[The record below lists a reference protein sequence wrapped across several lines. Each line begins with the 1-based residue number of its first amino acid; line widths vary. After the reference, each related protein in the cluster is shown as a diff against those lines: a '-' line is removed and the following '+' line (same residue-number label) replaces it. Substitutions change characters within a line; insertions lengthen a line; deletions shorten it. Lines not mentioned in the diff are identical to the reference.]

1 MQSMMNRGRRGS
13 VAFGLIALLA
23 AFLLT
28 VPAGAQETERFDEKV
43 RELFFAG
50 FAGNQ
55 DALQRGMAMCEETLA
70 EDPDHPGALV
80 WQASGWFYE
89 SSFAFAE
96 GDPETGMALY
106 DKSVAQFDRAV
117 ALAPDSLET
126 LIPRAAVYLSVAPY
140 VTHAPTRNQLLETV
154 IGDYTKALKLQ
165 EPYFDTI
172 SLHGQGELLGA
183 LAEAL
188 WLLERR
194 DEAQVYLSRIIDE
207 LPESPYALMAQRQL
221 DEPETRTQLTCLGCH
236 KY

>member
-1 MQSMMNRGRRGS
+1 
-13 VAFGLIALLA
+13 
-23 AFLLT
+23 
-28 VPAGAQETERFDEKV
+28 
-43 RELFFAG
+43 
-50 FAGNQ
+50 
-55 DALQRGMAMCEETLA
+55 
-70 EDPDHPGALV
+70 
-80 WQASGWFYE
+80 
-89 SSFAFAE
+89 
-96 GDPETGMALY
+96 MALY
-106 DKSVAQFDRAV
+106 NKSVAQFNRAV

-140 VTHAPTRNQLLETV
+140 ITHAPTRNQLLETV
-154 IGDYTKALKLQ
+154 VGDYTKALKLQ

-194 DEAQVYLSRIIDE
+194 EEAQVYLSRIIDE

>member
-28 VPAGAQETERFDEKV
+28 VPAGAQETERFDETV

-106 DKSVAQFDRAV
+106 NKSVAQFDRAV

-154 IGDYTKALKLQ
+154 VGDYTKALKLQ
-165 EPYFDTI
+165 EPYFDSL

-194 DEAQVYLSRIIDE
+194 DEAQVYLNRIVAE
-207 LPESPYALMAQRQL
+207 LPETPYALMAERQL
-221 DEPETRTQLTCLGCH
+221 DMPETAQQLTCLGCH

>member
-28 VPAGAQETERFDEKV
+28 IPAGAQETERFDEKV

-96 GDPETGMALY
+96 GDQEAGMALY
-106 DKSVAQFDRAV
+106 NKSVAQFNRAV

-140 VTHAPTRNQLLETV
+140 ITHAPTRNQLLETV
-154 IGDYTKALKLQ
+154 VGDYTKALKLQ

-194 DEAQVYLSRIIDE
+194 EEAQVYLSRIIDE